1 MRPSLVLP
9 PNRDERWD
17 LAKQIGIE
25 TAVIHTLEIGDGARP
40 WRYTDLLELTQ
51 NFREYGI
58 DVGVIEGCVPISDT
72 TRLGREGRDEEIK
85 RFKQYLRNL
94 GELNVPVVAYDW
106 MAGTRWAR
114 TSTAVL
120 SRGDSL
126 TTAYDD
132 QLMASAPPQEL
143 APVGAE
149 TLWEALKYFLNE
161 VVPVAE
167 KAGVKL
173 ALHPD
178 DPPIDRLRGVDRIVT
193 SPENYERIMELY
205 ESEFNG
211 MTFCQGNF
219 AAMGADIPASIRQFD
234 ERINFVHFRDV
245 EGVAERFVETWHD
258 DGPTDMHA
266 CIEAYREIG
275 FEGPVRPD
283 HVPTMAGETNSN
295 PMYMTL
301 GRLFAVGYLKGL
313 LEATEQ

>member
-1 MRPSLVLP
+1 MV
-9 PNRDERWD
+9 
-17 LAKQIGIE
+17 
-25 TAVIHTLEIGDGARP
+25 HTLEIGDRSRP
-40 WRYTDLLELTQ
+40 WRYTELLDLVQ

-58 DVGVIEGCVPISDT
+58 EVGAIEGCVPISDT
-72 TRLGREGRDEEIK
+72 TRLGREGRDEEIE

-132 QLMASAPPQEL
+132 QLMTSAPPQEL
-143 APVGAE
+143 APVAAE
-149 TLWEALKYFLNE
+149 ELWEGLKHFLNE
-161 VVPVAE
+161 VVPIAE
-167 KAGVKL
+167 EAGVKL

-193 SPENYERIMELY
+193 SPDNYGRIMEIY
-205 ESEFNG
+205 ESEYNG
-211 MTFCQGNF
+211 ITFCQGNF
-219 AAMGADIPASIRQFD
+219 AAMGADIPAAIKRFD
-234 ERINFVHFRDV
+234 DRINFVHFRDV
-245 EGVAERFVETWHD
+245 HGTADRFVETWHD

-301 GRLFAVGYLKGL
+301 GRLFAIGYLKGL
-313 LEATEQ
+313 LESTDG

>member
-9 PNRDERWD
+9 PDRDERWN
-17 LAKQIGIE
+17 LAKQIGVE
-25 TAVIHTLEIGDGARP
+25 TAVIHTLEIGDGSRP
-40 WRYTDLLELTQ
+40 WRYTELLELIQ
-51 NFREYGI
+51 KFREYGI
-58 DVGVIEGCVPISDT
+58 EVGVIEGCVPISDT
-72 TRLGREGRDEEIK
+72 TRLGREGRDEEIE

-126 TTAYDD
+126 ITAYDD
-132 QLMASAPPQEL
+132 QLMANAPPQEL
-143 APVGAE
+143 APVEAE

-211 MTFCQGNF
+211 ITFCQGNF
-219 AAMGADIPASIRQFD
+219 AAMGADIPAAISQFD

-245 EGVAERFVETWHD
+245 EGTAERFKETWHD

-301 GRLFAVGYLKGL
+301 GRLFAIGYLKGL
-313 LEATEQ
+313 LEATDQ